1 MRALVV
7 AGVLVQGIA
16 YADTNVTVRSTPESS
31 VVEGEKP
38 APDALR
44 FGEIRGG
51 RIVKSAL
58 TNDKVMLEIASTTA
72 FGVNLDVPLAL
83 PAGTRISGL
92 SVTIAG
98 HTETA
103 DLLSVS
109 DARARYRNIVGWNK
123 DPAFLEHEIATS
135 TSEQFTLHVFPVTEK
150 THAFVTLEL
159 ASGDA
164 PRVVDDDLGLI
175 AGQAVPQIVF
185 GCGGVH
191 AVRGL
196 DKDIIRRYVKLHME
210 KLAYCYQR
218 ELLGHPTLAGTAD
231 LHFTIRPSGRVEEI
245 YVDGTLEK
253 QSVRECLAD
262 ELTTW
267 SFSPTDLAIQVNYPL
282 TFKLRD

>member
-1 MRALVV
+1 MAVV
-7 AGVLVQGIA
+7 CPA
-16 YADTNVTVRSTPESS
+16 YADTNVTVRRTGDERA
-31 VVEGEKP
+31 VEAEDKP

-44 FGEIRGG
+44 FGDIRGG

-58 TNDKVMLEIASTTA
+58 TKDKVTLEIASTTW

-103 DLLSVS
+103 DLLRVS
-109 DARARYRNIVGWNK
+109 DARARYRSIVGWNK

-135 TSEQFTLHVFPVTEK
+135 TSEQFTLHVFPVSEK

-159 ASGDA
+159 ASAEA

-185 GCGGVH
+185 GCGLH

-196 DKDIIRRYVKLHME
+196 DKEIIRRYVKLHIE

-218 ELLGHPTLAGTAD
+218 ELLSHPTLAGTAD

-282 TFKLRD
+282 TFKPAGT